1 MKSMKSP
8 NDPAFWFHHAQV
20 DRIWSL
26 WQENNPAKRADV
38 EGVEAI
44 LDPWTQEFTVDF
56 VNDTVQLGN
65 DSYVYV

>member
-1 MKSMKSP
+1 MNSMKSP
-8 NDPAFWFHHAQV
+8 NDPAFWFHHAQI

-26 WQENNPAKRADV
+26 WQENNPNKAADV

-44 LDPWTQEFTVDF
+44 LDPWTKEFAVDS
-56 VNDTVQLGN
+56 VDDIAQLGS